1 MQLYTTRRIRDS
13 VCTQTRVEKL
23 VALRLPPVAK
33 AASTSTS
40 SPVSE
45 QQVVLTHPTSGPSP
59 KIKAGHS
66 RATRGGE
73 FLSEGGTSSMPNRAA
88 GSSQTNIAAMFQPR
102 QARSNPRAGA
112 HPAQRAPTPTPPRSA
127 RQTGS
132 FRQVTARS
140 SRAAQLPASA
150 PARRTAPPPP
160 STGAAP
166 PPRVSQA
173 TEPTVHPTPAPTA
186 APTGPAGCH
195 HDPLATPSPGHH
207 QFATAGYTAVREAAN
222 CGRPDRMTPAARTDS
237 SRNGDVYSVS
247 ADGRPRSKHAAAAGR
262 YGRPLR
268 PAAEADR

>member
-1 MQLYTTRRIRDS
+1 MERSVRLYTTRRIRDS

-45 QQVVLTHPTSGPSP
+45 QQVVLTHPTSDPSP

-88 GSSQTNIAAMFQPR
+88 SSPQTNIAAMFQPR
-102 QARSNPRAGA
+102 QARSNPSAGA
-112 HPAQRAPTPTPPRSA
+112 HPAQRAPTPPPPRSA

-166 PPRVSQA
+166 PPRVTQA
-173 TEPTVHPTPAPTA
+173 TEPTVSPPPQPATLPGPEQRRPPGKPPAKPPARSTRRRRQPPRQRGQPAATTTLWLHRRLDTTSSQRRVTPPCARLPIVG
-186 APTGPAGCH
+186 APTG
-195 HDPLATPSPGHH
+195 
-207 QFATAGYTAVREAAN
+207 
-222 CGRPDRMTPAARTDS
+222 
-237 SRNGDVYSVS
+237 
-247 ADGRPRSKHAAAAGR
+247 
-262 YGRPLR
+262 
-268 PAAEADR
+268 